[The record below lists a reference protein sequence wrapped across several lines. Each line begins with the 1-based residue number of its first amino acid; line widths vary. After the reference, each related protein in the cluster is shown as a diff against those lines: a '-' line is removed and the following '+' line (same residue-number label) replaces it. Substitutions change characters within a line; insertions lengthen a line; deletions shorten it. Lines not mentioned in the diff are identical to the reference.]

1 MHRRQ
6 FLSGAGAAL
15 IAAPSIASPS
25 IARAASASTLKFVPY
40 ADLAL
45 LDPVL
50 TTNYVTRNHALMVF
64 DTLYG
69 IDTTYRARPQMVAGH
84 VVEDGGRLWTLTL
97 RDGLTFHDGTPVLSR
112 DVAASLRRWARRDSF
127 GNALFAAVDELATPA
142 DKVLRFRLKVPFPL
156 LPDALAKPASYLPAI
171 MPERLART
179 DAYTAI
185 TEMVGSGPY
194 RFVAG
199 ERVPGALA
207 VYSRFERYV
216 PRADGETSFT
226 AGPRVAHF
234 DRVEWHTIPDAASAA
249 GALASGEI
257 DWWEQPNIDLV
268 PQLARQ
274 RDIRVEVIE
283 TAGLIGQIRFNHLNP
298 PFDNPAVC
306 RAVLG
311 AVNQGE
317 MMDAVAGTDAGVRR
331 GPIGFFSNGP
341 FGSEAGMGPM
351 RGPRDIAG
359 SRRELEAAGYKGEKV
374 VLLAGTDVPRINA
387 ICEVM
392 NDVCRKLGM
401 SVDYAATDW
410 GTVNQRILTQK
421 PVADGGWS
429 MFGVFAGGLDEVSP
443 AYHNLIRG
451 NGKGG
456 APSWLTDAPLE
467 SMRDAWF
474 RAPDLAAQQAIAARM
489 QERAVAVGAY
499 IPCGI
504 YYQPSAYRANLE
516 GMLPG
521 LPQFTGVR
529 RA

>member
-1 MHRRQ
+1 
-6 FLSGAGAAL
+6 
-15 IAAPSIASPS
+15 
-25 IARAASASTLKFVPY
+25 
-40 ADLAL
+40 
-45 LDPVL
+45 
-50 TTNYVTRNHALMVF
+50 MVF

-69 IDTTYRARPQMVAGH
+69 IDANYRAQPQMVAGH
-84 VVEDGGRLWTLTL
+84 VVEDGGKLWTLTL
-97 RDGLTFHDGTPVLSR
+97 RDGLTFHDRTSVTSR
-112 DVAASLRRWARRDSF
+112 DVVASLKRWARRDSF
-127 GNALFAAVDELATPA
+127 GGALFAAVDDLSTPS
-142 DKVLRFRLKVPFPL
+142 DKVLRFRLKYPFPL

-207 VYSRFERYV
+207 VYQRFAGYV
-216 PRADGETSFT
+216 PRPEGAVSFT
-226 AGPRVAHF
+226 AGPRIAHF

-249 GALASGEI
+249 GALASGEV

-268 PQLARQ
+268 PQLAGQ
-274 RDIRVEVIE
+274 RDIRVAVIE

-311 AVNQGE
+311 AVDQGE
-317 MMDAVAGTDAGVRR
+317 MMDAVAGTESQVRR
-331 GPIGFFSNGP
+331 GPVGFFSDGP
-341 FGSEAGMGPM
+341 FGSDAGMGPM
-351 RGPRDIAG
+351 RGPRDIARG
-359 SRRELEAAGYKGEKV
+359 RRKLEAAGYGGEKV

-421 PVADGGWS
+421 PVAEGGWS
-429 MFGVFAGGLDEVSP
+429 LFGVFAGGLDEVSP

-467 SMRDAWF
+467 AMRPAWL
-474 RAPDLAAQQAIAARM
+474 RAPAHPAHPAIAAPM
-489 QERAVAVGAY
+489 EERAVSVGAY

-504 YYQPSAYRANLE
+504 YFQPSAYRANLE